1 MSIEIERNKII
12 EELYIEMYPKLLIYA
27 RNSLNDRHL
36 AEEAVQE
43 TFRIAC
49 ARADRFME
57 SQNRQGWLTITLK
70 NIILN
75 ARRNQAKLK
84 NVLLTIM
91 TVEKMSTDISEDN
104 VDLEMYCTSA
114 LGKEDFELIKR
125 IVIENRTVIEVSK
138 ELGISVE
145 ACKKRVQRAKKKLK
159 NSLTENFL

>member
-57 SQNRQGWLTITLK
+57 SQNRQG
-70 NIILN
+70 
-75 ARRNQAKLK
+75 
-84 NVLLTIM
+84 
-91 TVEKMSTDISEDN
+91 
-104 VDLEMYCTSA
+104 
-114 LGKEDFELIKR
+114 
-125 IVIENRTVIEVSK
+125 
-138 ELGISVE
+138 
-145 ACKKRVQRAKKKLK
+145 
-159 NSLTENFL
+159 